1 MKQKLTLTLESDTKP
16 PSNVWKFGNDIDTD
30 AVIPGKYLTI
40 NIPEELAKHAFEGV
54 RPGFAR
60 GVKYQDIIVA
70 GFNFGCG
77 SSREH
82 APLALK
88 GAKVKCIIA
97 KSFARIFFRNA
108 INIGLPLLECLD
120 TDKIEEGD
128 HIEVDF
134 VSGIITNTTKHQT
147 YDATPLPD
155 FVRGIVDAGGLIEF
169 AKKLVH

>member
-1 MKQKLTLTLESDTKP
+1 MKQKLTVNLETDLKP
-16 PSNVWKFGNDIDTD
+16 ASNVWKFGDDIDTD
-30 AVIPGKYLTI
+30 AIIPGKYLTI
-40 NIPEELAKHAFEGV
+40 NTPDELAKHAFEGV
-54 RPGFAR
+54 RPEFAR
-60 GVKYQDIIVA
+60 GVKEGDIIVA

-108 INIGLPLLECLD
+108 INIGLALLECQD

-134 VSGIITNTTKHQT
+134 ATGIITNTENDQT

-169 AKKLVH
+169 AKKLVD

>member
-1 MKQKLTLTLESDTKP
+1 MKQKLMEQELKP
-16 PSNVWKFGNDIDTD
+16 ISNVWKFGDDIDTD
-30 AVIPGKYLTI
+30 AIIPGKYLTI
-40 NIPEELAKHAFEGV
+40 NKPDELAKHAFEGV
-54 RPGFAR
+54 RPEFAHR
-60 GVKYQDIIVA
+60 VKEEDIIVA

-108 INIGLPLLECLD
+108 INIGLPLLECPD

-128 HIEVDF
+128 SIKVDF
-134 VSGIITNTTKHQT
+134 ESGLITNITKNQI
-147 YDATPLPD
+147 YQATPLPD
-155 FVRGIVDAGGLIEF
+155 FVRNIVDAGGLIGF
-169 AKKLVH
+169 AKKIVQ